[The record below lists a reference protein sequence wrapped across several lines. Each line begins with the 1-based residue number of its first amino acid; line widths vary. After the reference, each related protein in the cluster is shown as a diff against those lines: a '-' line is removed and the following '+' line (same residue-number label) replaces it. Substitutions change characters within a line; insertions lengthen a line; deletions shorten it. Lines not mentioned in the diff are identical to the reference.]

1 MSAFKPVML
10 LMDRP
15 RERSPL
21 LTQFYGYLARADGMF
36 RIVRDNRTDMPLKDI
51 IEDRLDGPPD
61 FVYWGF
67 TPGTG
72 LKRSAK
78 YVKENNIKIIC
89 DVGDVEQF
97 VGGYGP
103 VVDNFRE
110 TGIDYLIARW
120 PDVEGFHSSVD
131 LREHVSKM
139 PWLNRAEIIHVPWAI
154 DPSLYYEGERDID
167 ASLVCTMNPMWHYH
181 ENRTL
186 ARYSLAGI
194 PANIRVGNWYGA
206 EYLDILSRS
215 KIFIVEGSGRN
226 FLVQKYLEGAA
237 SGAMLMGEIPGT
249 AQDVFEDG
257 ISIAEVKD
265 YSRVGEQVLDYLKR
279 PEDIKRIAGEGRER
293 VLEKFALDKI
303 VPAFENAIW
312 KS

>member
-1 MSAFKPVML
+1 
-10 LMDRP
+10 
-15 RERSPL
+15 
-21 LTQFYGYLARADGMF
+21 
-36 RIVRDNRTDMPLKDI
+36 
-51 IEDRLDGPPD
+51 
-61 FVYWGF
+61 
-67 TPGTG
+67 
-72 LKRSAK
+72 
-78 YVKENNIKIIC
+78 
-89 DVGDVEQF
+89 
-97 VGGYGP
+97 
-103 VVDNFRE
+103 
-110 TGIDYLIARW
+110 
-120 PDVEGFHSSVD
+120 
-131 LREHVSKM
+131 
-139 PWLNRAEIIHVPWAI
+139 
-154 DPSLYYEGERDID
+154 
-167 ASLVCTMNPMWHYH
+167 MWHYH
-181 ENRTL
+181 ENRTF